1 LSIGSG
7 ISLDNE
13 MIALWDLGNVVVQWN
28 PDEILRMLSLPPD
41 KSSVV
46 KELLCGGSRWL
57 DLDRGVTTEA
67 EVAKLIAS
75 ESSLDVDEMLHC
87 FDIVRDSLVDF
98 PKSIELIGEMKAAG
112 IPQYVLS
119 NMSTV
124 NADYLRSRPYFDLF
138 DGIVFSAA
146 EKLIKP
152 DTALFELVL
161 DRYQLQA
168 HQIVF
173 IDDSLPNIEAAVSL
187 GMNGVH
193 FKASDN
199 CYARVRKFFPKL
211 CQ

>member
-57 DLDRGVTTEA
+57 DLDR
-67 EVAKLIAS
+67 
-75 ESSLDVDEMLHC
+75 DEMLHC